1 MSFMIKS
8 MEMFIS
14 DLARGQLMNIES
26 LCSST
31 SPPQHVKLS
40 SNPIILRRK
49 LRTNYFFGPV
59 CFLWNSNTGYVRLIL
74 KGRAS
79 VCGNRAGL
87 TKRSNCP
94 VVREKETCLQHLIPQ
109 VCHKSLS
116 LLYSECLT
124 KHTFSTCAVPS
135 WCMTVCPCM
144 VYMIP
149 STSVLKGQVPGQAKL
164 WSNWNPRARLVGMGN
179 SFHSRKQ
186 FGSSSTS

>member
-14 DLARGQLMNIES
+14 DLARGQSMNIES

-59 CFLWNSNTGYVRLIL
+59 CFLWNSNTGYERLIL

-94 VVREKETCLQHLIPQ
+94 VVREKETCLQHLIPTSATSLFPCFILSVWLNIPFQPVRFKVDAWLCVRVWCVWFQ
-109 VCHKSLS
+109 VRVSLKDR
-116 LLYSECLT
+116 C
-124 KHTFSTCAVPS
+124 
-135 WCMTVCPCM
+135 
-144 VYMIP
+144 
-149 STSVLKGQVPGQAKL
+149 QARQ
-164 WSNWNPRARLVGMGN
+164 SYEATGTLVQG
-179 SFHSRKQ
+179 
-186 FGSSSTS
+186 